1 MLSKQQQTEKKKKKI
16 KMHRKEESK
25 YTGKDGFGKD
35 DT

>member
-1 MLSKQQQTEKKKKKI
+1 MLSKQQQTEKKIII